1 MDFIF
6 CCNYW
11 ASNVGTEMWR
21 EFDEKII
28 KKDLEI
34 LKEHGITH
42 LRVFSNWR
50 DFQPAVRLYG
60 YQGTERDIRQVDGNI
75 FKNGNYLDEFMLERF
90 KSFWNICEEYGFKL
104 IVALVTGWMSSRLFV
119 PPFLEGRNL
128 YSAPL
133 TIGLNKSL

>member
-1 MDFIF
+1 MFLRNNVYDIGEKLDFIF
-6 CCNYW
+6 GCNYW
-11 ASNVGTEMWR
+11 ASNDGTEMWR

-42 LRVFSNWR
+42 LRVFPNWR

-60 YQGTERDIRQVDGNI
+60 YQGIERDIRQVDGNI

-90 KSFWNICEEYGFKL
+90 KSF
-104 IVALVTGWMSSRLFV
+104 
-119 PPFLEGRNL
+119 
-128 YSAPL
+128 
-133 TIGLNKSL
+133 